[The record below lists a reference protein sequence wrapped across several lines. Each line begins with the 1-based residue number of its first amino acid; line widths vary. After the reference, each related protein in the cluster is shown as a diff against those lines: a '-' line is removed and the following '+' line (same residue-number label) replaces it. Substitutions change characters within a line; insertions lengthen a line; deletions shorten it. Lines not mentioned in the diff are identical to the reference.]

1 MQLVSTGSV
10 YGFVTPGLEALFL
23 AQFTHD
29 VKTIWMRI
37 SVAQAHVLFLIKKFD
52 VSNGPSAIFSLCHD
66 DVKTASSLQEKRT
79 LKSRKKKKT
88 AILFGTDVHLNNII
102 YLLLIMSHFVQ
113 VPLL

>member
-1 MQLVSTGSV
+1 
-10 YGFVTPGLEALFL
+10 
-23 AQFTHD
+23 
-29 VKTIWMRI
+29 MRI

-113 VPLL
+113 VPLLWYIDLERKPKLAKMSQYPFHASCMM